1 MSDHSAP
8 TAAER
13 AALEAGPATAL
24 AHARLETLFDPG
36 SFDELGADVLH
47 RADAFGLDR
56 RRIPGDGVVTGSGT
70 VEGRPVFAYAQDR
83 TVLGGSLGEAHA
95 MKIARLLDLA
105 DRAGAPVVAVLD
117 SGGARIQEGVD
128 ALAGY
133 GEIFRR
139 SVRASGRIPQIAI
152 VCGPCAGGAV
162 YSPALMDFTIMVDR
176 QATMFLTGPRVVRT
190 VTFEDVTA
198 EALGGGEV
206 HASRTGVAHFLCA
219 TDTEAIG
226 TARALLRYL
235 PSAAHD
241 PAPHVPGDDPIDRDL
256 SHLGA
261 LLPSSARTPYDVR
274 DIVRAVLDR
283 DSLLEVHAR
292 WAANVVVGFG
302 RMDGHPVGVVA
313 NQPLV
318 QAGCLD
324 SAASRK
330 AARFI
335 RTCNAFGLPLISF
348 VDVPGFLPGR
358 DEELQGAITHG
369 AKLLYAWCE
378 ATVPRVGV
386 VLRKAYGGAYIV
398 MNSKHVGADVS
409 LAWPSAEIAVMGAR
423 GAVEVLL
430 RRRIADADDPEAEQ
444 ALAEAEYTERFLNPR
459 QAAERGHID
468 AVIAP
473 EDTRQRVAR
482 ALAHLRRKDDPLP
495 PARHRNM
502 PT

>member
-1 MSDHSAP
+1 MTDRSPATP
-8 TAAER
+8 AER
-13 AALEAGPATAL
+13 AALSGRSDIPL
-24 AHARLETLFDPG
+24 AHARLETLFDAG
-36 SFDELGADVLH
+36 SFDEIGADVVH
-47 RADAFGLDR
+47 RVDAFGLGE
-56 RRIPGDGVVTGSGT
+56 RRIPGDGVVTGAGT
-70 VEGRPVFAYAQDR
+70 VEGRTVFAYAQDR

-105 DRAGAPVVAVLD
+105 DRAGAPIVALLD

-206 HASRTGVAHFLCA
+206 HAGRTGVAHFLCD
-219 TDTEAIG
+219 TDTEAIA

-235 PSAAHD
+235 PSSAAV
-241 PAPHVPGDDPIDRDL
+241 PAPQHATDDPIDRDL
-256 SHLGA
+256 SGLGA
-261 LLPSSARTPYDVR
+261 LLPASARTPYDVR
-274 DIVRAVLDR
+274 DIVREVLDR

-292 WAANVVVGFG
+292 WAANVVVAFG
-302 RMDGHPVGVVA
+302 RIAGHPVGVVA

-335 RTCNAFGLPLISF
+335 RTCDAVGLPLVSF

-378 ATVPRVGV
+378 ATVPRVGLI
-386 VLRKAYGGAYIV
+386 LRKAYGGAYIV
-398 MNSKHVGADVS
+398 MNSKHVGADVA

-430 RRRIADADDPEAEQ
+430 RRRIAAADDPAAEQ
-444 ALAEAEYTERFLNPR
+444 ARAEAEYAEHFLTPR

-468 AVIAP
+468 AVIPP
-473 EDTRQRVAR
+473 EETRRRIAR
-482 ALAHLRRKDDPLP
+482 ALAHLRGKTDPLP